1 MNLLKSL
8 FYLPRNDR
16 IGIAVIVVLVCV
28 SLMVVTILGNDS
40 AVTDKDCDMK
50 ENPAAVVHKEKTAVY
65 HVAGREYELFPFD
78 PNTADSSQL
87 LRLGLAPW
95 QVRSIYRYR
104 AAGGAYM
111 CKEDFARLYG
121 LTKKQYERLAP
132 YIRIGSDFRQASE
145 FYGRPHD
152 VSTGYGRQGFAS
164 ANSSVR
170 SENVLRRSRKL
181 HKGEFVNIDVAD
193 TSMLKRIPGIGT
205 SYANAIVNY
214 RERLGGFADVRQVLE
229 VGGVPEMS
237 LAYMRLSGSNK
248 VKVLNLNKMSFNQ
261 LRRHPYLNFY
271 QTRDIC
277 EYRRLH
283 GPLKD
288 LSPLRA
294 TGNFTEEDIAR
305 LAPYVTF

>member
-1 MNLLKSL
+1 
-8 FYLPRNDR
+8 
-16 IGIAVIVVLVCV
+16 
-28 SLMVVTILGNDS
+28 
-40 AVTDKDCDMK
+40 
-50 ENPAAVVHKEKTAVY
+50 
-65 HVAGREYELFPFD
+65 
-78 PNTADSSQL
+78 
-87 LRLGLAPW
+87 
-95 QVRSIYRYR
+95 
-104 AAGGAYM
+104 M

-152 VSTGYGRQGFAS
+152 VSIGYGRQGFAS